1 MAEFRRNRGKRAA
14 KAKAVK
20 VLASEVA
27 VTRQNVA
34 ALLEMAKDCPDALK
48 GPLTDK
54 ELQRMLPTADA
65 IVMAEM
71 TLPNKHDYLMILR
84 TMAQRAMTAM
94 APRAVWKMAKK
105 IENHLEPGDTR
116 LLVEYLK
123 GLGFF
128 EPAAP
133 TTDTEREEK
142 MARHAKLEKTSLEE
156 LKRQLQEDMVA

>member
-27 VTRQNVA
+27 LTRESVA
-34 ALLEMAKDCPDALK
+34 ALMQMSKDCPAALK
-48 GPLTDK
+48 GRLDDV
-54 ELQRMLPTADA
+54 ELQRSLPTADA

-71 TLPNKHDYLMILR
+71 TLPNQHDYLMILR

-94 APRAVWKMAKK
+94 APRAVWKMARKL
-105 IENHLEPGDTR
+105 ENHLEPGDTR

-128 EPAAP
+128 EPSAP
-133 TTDTEREEK
+133 QTDEERERK
-142 MARHAKLEKTSLEE
+142 MQKHAQLEKTSLEE
-156 LKRQLQEDMVA
+156 LKRQLQEDKVA

>member
-27 VTRQNVA
+27 VTRHNVA
-34 ALLEMAKDCPDALK
+34 ALLSMAKDCPAALK
-48 GPLTDK
+48 GPISDA

-84 TMAQRAMTAM
+84 TMAQRAMTAI
-94 APRAVWKMAKK
+94 APRAVWKMARK
-105 IENHLEPGDTR
+105 IEDHLEPGDTR

-133 TTDTEREEK
+133 TTEAEREEK
-142 MARHAKLEKTSLEE
+142 MAKQARFEKMSLEE
-156 LKRQLQEDMVA
+156 LKKQLQEDMVA

>member
-20 VLASEVA
+20 VLASDVA
-27 VTRQNVA
+27 QTRQSVA
-34 ALLEMAKDCPDALK
+34 QLMEMARDCPDALK
-48 GPLTDK
+48 GPITDV
-54 ELQRMLPTADA
+54 ELKRMLPTADA

-94 APRAVWKMAKK
+94 APRAVWKMARK
-105 IENHLEPGDTR
+105 IEDHLEPGDTR

-133 TTDTEREEK
+133 TTDAEREEK
-142 MARHAKLEKTSLEE
+142 MARHAKYEKMSLED